1 MMLDFRPVDCT
12 TQQPLTFLPG
22 FVNQTIYGDRLE
34 SGWSFEPYR
43 QSYSSFWS
51 PAAGVD
57 GRNATCQARRAHR
70 PRRPAMRASRRS
82 AAERLWALSARLVFA
97 FCQPKGRRRGLLA
110 ADAPQS

>member
-1 MMLDFRPVDCT
+1 MMLDFRPVDCA

-22 FVNQTIYGDRLE
+22 FANQTIYGDRLE

-57 GRNATCQARRAHR
+57 GRNATCQARA
-70 PRRPAMRASRRS
+70 RPAACFK
-82 AAERLWALSARLVFA
+82 LH
-97 FCQPKGRRRGLLA
+97 PKI
-110 ADAPQS
+110 PVY